1 MAIILASASP
11 RRKQLLDQIG
21 CSYTVKVSTIIEDN
35 TANRPPAELAIA
47 NAAAKARDV
56 AAQCNDSDII
66 IGADTIV
73 VLDGQVFGKPADD
86 QDARRMLSQLAG
98 RVHQVISGIAIVT
111 GKRVYSDSQL
121 TLVRIRSLEQAEI
134 ERYIATG
141 EPMDKAGAYAVQGI
155 GTLLVESIQGCY
167 NNVVGLPLVAL
178 NRLMMKAGV
187 RLL

>member
-1 MAIILASASP
+1 M
-11 RRKQLLDQIG
+11 
-21 CSYTVKVSTIIEDN
+21 
-35 TANRPPAELAIA
+35 
-47 NAAAKARDV
+47 
-56 AAQCNDSDII
+56 
-66 IGADTIV
+66 
-73 VLDGQVFGKPADD
+73 FGKPADD
-86 QDARRMLSQLAG
+86 QDACRMLSQLSG
-98 RVHQVISGIAIVT
+98 RVHQVISGVAIVA
-111 GKRVYSDSQL
+111 GNRVYSDSQM